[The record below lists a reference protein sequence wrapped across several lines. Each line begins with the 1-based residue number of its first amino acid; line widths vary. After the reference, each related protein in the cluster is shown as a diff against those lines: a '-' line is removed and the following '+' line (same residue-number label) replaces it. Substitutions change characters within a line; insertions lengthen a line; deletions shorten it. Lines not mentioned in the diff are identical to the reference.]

1 MKSITEWRGVPF
13 ERTSVRR
20 CVTLRY
26 GHAPLPWPAVT
37 HREDEAHSEIFT
49 PPPLG
54 YRGSAKPGVPLR

>member
-1 MKSITEWRGVPF
+1 MMKSITEWRGVPF
-13 ERTSVRR
+13 ERSSVRR

-26 GHAPLPWPAVT
+26 GHAPLPCPAVT

-54 YRGSAKPGVPLR
+54 YRG